1 MDSLL
6 NSSRPLV
13 FCPGCSHD
21 RVVHSLDKAIKN
33 MALSGE
39 DIAIVS
45 DIGCSGLF
53 DTFFNTHALHGL
65 HGRAL
70 TYATGIK
77 MARPDLKVIV
87 TMGDGGLG
95 IGGAHL
101 LSSCRRNIDLTLL
114 VLNNFNYGMTGGQC
128 SLTTPQDAQ
137 VGSGFLNRL
146 ERPLDICQ
154 VAGTAGAAFVK
165 RAAVYEK
172 DLGEQIETAISF
184 NGFSLLDIWGIC
196 PGRYT
201 KRNKLTPNM
210 IQETLKRLPP
220 LNHFYD
226 LNQRPEYG
234 AHYQKEA
241 AKLQPLDSPPG
252 FEAEFESPGNG
263 LQEVVLLG
271 SAGQRIVTAG
281 ELLCLAGIKADMNAT
296 QKNDYPITVLRGH
309 SVSEVILSEG
319 QIGFTGISNPS
330 VVIALAP
337 EGIARRKELLR
348 GLSESTLLVSDK
360 GLDLPQSSAK
370 KLAVDFKAEK
380 IKPQDRALTALAI
393 LAARNTVLSL
403 EMLKAAVKERFEGQ
417 VLDHVLKLIEHAA
430 TISGRLKTAH
440 PSK

>member
-6 NSSRPLV
+6 NRSRPLV

-21 RVVHSLDKAIKN
+21 RVVHGLDKALKN
-33 MALSGE
+33 MALNGE
-39 DIAIVS
+39 NIAIVS

-53 DTFFNTHALHGL
+53 DTFFNTHAIHGL

-101 LSSCRRNIDLTLL
+101 LSTCRRNIDLTLL

-128 SLTTPQDAQ
+128 SLTTPPDAQ

-146 ERPLDICQ
+146 ERPMDICQ

-165 RAAVYEK
+165 RTSAYGK
-172 DLGEQIETAISF
+172 DLSEQIETAIRF

-201 KRNKLTPNM
+201 KRNKLTPNK
-210 IQETLKRLPP
+210 IQETLEFLPP
-220 LNHFYD
+220 LSHFLD
-226 LNQRPEYG
+226 LNKREEYG
-234 AHYQKEA
+234 KHYQQEA
-241 AKLQPLDSPPG
+241 AKLEPLYSPLG
-252 FEAEFESPGNG
+252 FDAEFESLGKG
-263 LQEVVLLG
+263 LQEVVILG
-271 SAGQRIVTAG
+271 SAGQRIITAG
-281 ELLCLAGIKADMNAT
+281 EILCLAGIKAGMNAT

-309 SVSEVILSEG
+309 SISELILSEG
-319 QIGFTGISNPS
+319 EIGYTGINNPS

-348 GLSESTLLVSDK
+348 QLSQRTWLIEAK
-360 GLDLPQSSAK
+360 GLDLPRSGAK
-370 KLAVDFKAEK
+370 KLVVDFKAEK
-380 IKPQDRALTALAI
+380 IKPQNWALTALAI
-393 LAARNTVLSL
+393 LAARNKVLSM

-417 VLDHVLKLIEHAA
+417 VRDNVLKLVEHAA
-430 TISGRLKTAH
+430 TISANQQQGR
-440 PSK
+440 

>member
-21 RVVHSLDKAIKN
+21 RVVHSLDKTLKS
-33 MALSGE
+33 MELSGE
-39 DIAIVS
+39 NIAIVS

-53 DTFFNTHALHGL
+53 DTFFNTHAFHGL

-146 ERPLDICQ
+146 ERPMDICL

-165 RAAVYEK
+165 RASVYGK
-172 DLGEQIETAISF
+172 DLSEQIETAIRF
-184 NGFSLLDIWGIC
+184 KGFSLLDIWGAC

-210 IQETLKRLPP
+210 IQEMLKPLPP
-220 LNHFYD
+220 LSHFFD
-226 LNQRPEYG
+226 LNKREEYG
-234 AHYQKEA
+234 KHYQQEA
-241 AKLQPLDSPPG
+241 AKLKPLYSPPG
-252 FEAEFESPGNG
+252 FDAEFESLGKG
-263 LQEVVLLG
+263 LQEVVILG

-281 ELLCLAGIKADMNAT
+281 ELLCLAGIKAGMNAT
-296 QKNDYPITVLRGH
+296 QKNDYPVTVLRGH

-319 QIGFTGISNPS
+319 QINYTGISDPS

-337 EGIARRKELLR
+337 EGIARRKELLMQ
-348 GLSESTLLVSDK
+348 LSERTWLLSAK
-360 GLDLPQSSAK
+360 ALDLPPSSAK
-370 KLAVDFKAEK
+370 KLALDFKAEK
-380 IKPQDRALTALAI
+380 IKPQNWALTALAI
-393 LAARNTVLSL
+393 LAARNKALSL
-403 EMLKAAVKERFEGQ
+403 EMLRAAVKERFEGQ
-417 VLDHVLKLIEHAA
+417 VRDNVLKLIEHAA
-430 TISGRLKTAH
+430 AISGRLKTA
-440 PSK
+440 